1 MAKQIVVD
9 FTVKTGAAT
18 REVDDLKK
26 EIQGLNKEVQNTNE
40 QTEKGLKGVEKASAT
55 TAGGVRKIGT
65 ALKALGIGLILAAF
79 AKLTEALG
87 KNQRVADAFNIAFEA
102 TSIVFQ
108 DFINFVLDNV
118 GSVKSSFDAIFSNPL
133 QSLKDLGNAIKNN
146 ILERFRSMIDTIG
159 FAGSAIKKFFK
170 GDFAGAAEDAKS
182 AGKELVDVYTGVD
195 GTVDKTVE
203 TFKKIKKGTEDYSK
217 SVLAT
222 ATSLVELEK
231 ASKLAAAQN
240 RILLE
245 QFDRESE
252 SLRQVRDDTT
262 LSIEKRIEANDNL
275 KKTLEDQAKVMK
287 ENADIEIAAARLAL
301 KGNEDN
307 IDAQVRLKDAIA
319 EKAAI
324 EAQVTGFMS
333 EQKINEIALN
343 KELVDGENARIESAA
358 NLSIEQKRFNAE
370 QIEDNLQKL
379 NKQKEIDAEEQEM
392 QSNRLQ
398 AIIDEA
404 ANGTQAKIDAQI
416 ALDEFTEQSRQQ
428 NIKRDKEILDEKKA
442 INDAEIAND
451 IAVQQAKFGLATQ
464 LGQTLQQLAGKNK
477 TAAIAGV
484 IIEKAAA
491 IGQIISNTG
500 IANAKAVAALPVT
513 AGQPFVGINTIS
525 AGLSIASTLA
535 STQKAIQDIR
545 SSGPGTASAVG
556 GGSGGGAAS
565 IPTTQAP
572 SFNIVGSDPQNQL
585 AQTLATQTD
594 KPVKA
599 FVVSGDVTTA
609 QSLDRNIIQESS
621 LG

>member
-1 MAKQIVVD
+1 MAKQIIVD

-55 TAGGVRKIGT
+55 TAGGVKKIGT

-79 AKLTEALG
+79 AKLTEAFG
-87 KNQRVADAFNIAFEA
+87 RNQRVADKFNIAFEA

-118 GSVKSSFDAIFSNPL
+118 GSVKSSFDSIFSDPL
-133 QSLKDLGNAIKNN
+133 QSLKNLGNAIKNN
-146 ILERFRSMIDTIG
+146 ILERFNSMLETIG

-195 GTVDKTVE
+195 GTVDKTID
-203 TFKKIKKGTEDYSK
+203 TFKKIKEETVEYSK

-231 ASKLAAAQN
+231 ASRLAAAQN

-262 LSIEKRIEANDNL
+262 LSIAKRIEANDNL
-275 KKTLEDQAKVMK
+275 KKTLEEQAKVMK
-287 ENADIEIAAARLAL
+287 ENADIEVRAARLAL

-343 KELVDGENARIESAA
+343 KELTDSENTRIESAA

-370 QIEDNLQKL
+370 QIEDNLQRL

-392 QSNRLQ
+392 QSIRLQ

-404 ANGTQAKIDAQI
+404 ADGTQAKIDAQI
-416 ALDEFTEQSRQQ
+416 ALDEFMEQSRQT
-428 NIKRDKEILDEKKA
+428 NFKRKKEIEDEEARIEKENSDTKVAVAKA
-442 INDAEIAND
+442 EADAKDKIFAQTEKA
-451 IAVQQAKFGLATQ
+451 
-464 LGQTLQQLAGKNK
+464 LGQLSGIAGEETKAGKAFAVAAATINTYRGVSDALAATTVTPFE
-477 TAAIAGV
+477 TALKFIN
-484 IIEKAAA
+484 AAA
-491 IGQIISNTG
+491 ILSNG
-500 IANAKAVAALPVT
+500 LKNVKSILAVKIPQT
-513 AGQPFVGINTIS
+513 SVG
-525 AGLSIASTLA
+525 G
-535 STQKAIQDIR
+535 R
-545 SSGPGTASAVG
+545 MSGGGGVG
-556 GGSGGGAAS
+556 GGGAV
-565 IPTTQAP
+565 PQAP

-585 AQTLATQTD
+585 AQTLAQQTNQ
-594 KPVKA
+594 PVKA
-599 FVVSGDVTTA
+599 YVVSGDVTTA
-609 QSLDRNIIQESS
+609 QSLDRNIVQESS

>member
-1 MAKQIVVD
+1 MAKQIIVD

-26 EIQGLNKEVQNTNE
+26 EIQGLNKEVQNTNQE
-40 QTEKGLKGVEKASAT
+40 TEKGLKGVEKASET
-55 TAGGVRKIGT
+55 TAGGVRKIGG
-65 ALKALGIGLILAAF
+65 ALKALGIGLILVAF
-79 AKLTEALG
+79 TKLTEALG
-87 KNQRVADAFNIAFEA
+87 KNQRVADNFSIAFEA
-102 TSIVFQ
+102 TSIIFQ
-108 DFINFVLDNV
+108 DFINFILDNV
-118 GSVKSSFDAIFSNPL
+118 GGVAKSFNAIFSNPL
-133 QSLKDLGNAIKNN
+133 QSLKDLGNAIKDN
-146 ILERFRSMIDTIG
+146 ILERFNSMIETIG
-159 FAGSAIKKFFK
+159 FAGSAIKKFFQ

-195 GTVDKTVE
+195 NTVDKTVE
-203 TFKKIKKGTEDYSK
+203 TFKKIKEGTEEYSK
-217 SVLAT
+217 SVLST

-262 LSIEKRIEANDNL
+262 LSIAKRIEANDNL

-333 EQKINEIALN
+333 EQKINEIGLN

-404 ANGTQAKIDAQI
+404 ADGTQAKIDAQI
-416 ALDEFTEQSRQQ
+416 ALDEFMEESRQT
-428 NIKRDKEILDEKKA
+428 NFNRKKEIEDEEARIEKENSDSKVAVAKA
-442 INDAEIAND
+442 EADAKDKIFAQTEKA
-451 IAVQQAKFGLATQ
+451 
-464 LGQTLQQLAGKNK
+464 LGQLSGIAGEETKAGK
-477 TAAIAGV
+477 AF
-484 IIEKAAA
+484 
-491 IGQIISNTG
+491 
-500 IANAKAVAALPVT
+500 AVAAAT
-513 AGQPFVGINTIS
+513 INTYRGVSDALAANTVTPFETALKFINAAS
-525 AGLSIASTLA
+525 ILSNGLKNVKSILAVKIPQTSVGGRMAGGGGVS
-535 STQKAIQDIR
+535 
-545 SSGPGTASAVG
+545 G
-556 GGSGGGAAS
+556 GGSA
-565 IPTTQAP
+565 PQAP
-572 SFNIVGSDPQNQL
+572 SFNLVGSDPQNQL
-585 AQTLATQTD
+585 AQTLAQQTD

-599 FVVSGDVTTA
+599 FVVAGDVTTA
-609 QSLDRNIIQESS
+609 QSLERNIVQESS

>member
-1 MAKQIVVD
+1 MAKQIIVD

-55 TAGGVRKIGT
+55 TAGGVKKIGT

-79 AKLTEALG
+79 AKLTEAFG
-87 KNQRVADAFNIAFEA
+87 RNQRVADKFNIAFEA

-118 GSVKSSFDAIFSNPL
+118 GSVKSSFDSIFSDPL
-133 QSLKDLGNAIKNN
+133 QSLKNLGNAIKNN
-146 ILERFRSMIDTIG
+146 ILERFNSMLETIG

-195 GTVDKTVE
+195 GTVDKTID
-203 TFKKIKKGTEDYSK
+203 TFKKIKEETVEYSK

-231 ASKLAAAQN
+231 ASRLAAAQN

-262 LSIEKRIEANDNL
+262 LSIAKRIEANDNL
-275 KKTLEDQAKVMK
+275 KKTLEEQAKVMK
-287 ENADIEIAAARLAL
+287 ENADIEVRAARLAL

-343 KELVDGENARIESAA
+343 KELTDSENTRIESAA

-370 QIEDNLQKL
+370 QIEDNLQRL

-392 QSNRLQ
+392 QSIRLQ

-404 ANGTQAKIDAQI
+404 ADGTQAKIDAQI
-416 ALDEFTEQSRQQ
+416 ALDEFMEQSRQT
-428 NIKRDKEILDEKKA
+428 NFKRKKEIEDEEARIEKENSDSKVAVAKA
-442 INDAEIAND
+442 EADAKDKIFAQTEKA
-451 IAVQQAKFGLATQ
+451 
-464 LGQTLQQLAGKNK
+464 LGQLSGIAGEETKAGKAFAVAAATINTYRGVSDALAATTVTPFE
-477 TAAIAGV
+477 TALKFIN
-484 IIEKAAA
+484 AAA
-491 IGQIISNTG
+491 ILSNG
-500 IANAKAVAALPVT
+500 LKNVKSILAVKIPQT
-513 AGQPFVGINTIS
+513 SVG
-525 AGLSIASTLA
+525 G
-535 STQKAIQDIR
+535 R
-545 SSGPGTASAVG
+545 MSGGGGVG
-556 GGSGGGAAS
+556 GGGAV
-565 IPTTQAP
+565 PQAP

-585 AQTLATQTD
+585 AQTLAQQTNQ
-594 KPVKA
+594 PVKA
-599 FVVSGDVTTA
+599 YVVSGDVTTA
-609 QSLDRNIIQESS
+609 QSLDRNIVQESS

>member
-1 MAKQIVVD
+1 MAKQIIVD

-55 TAGGVRKIGT
+55 TAGGVKKIGT

-79 AKLTEALG
+79 AKLTEAFG
-87 KNQRVADAFNIAFEA
+87 RNQRVADKFNIAFEA

-118 GSVKSSFDAIFSNPL
+118 GSVKSSFDSIFSDPL
-133 QSLKDLGNAIKNN
+133 QSLKNLGNAIKNN
-146 ILERFRSMIDTIG
+146 ILERFNSMLETIG

-195 GTVDKTVE
+195 GTVDKTID
-203 TFKKIKKGTEDYSK
+203 TFKKIKEETVEYSK

-231 ASKLAAAQN
+231 ASRLAAAQN

-262 LSIEKRIEANDNL
+262 LSIAKRIEANDNL
-275 KKTLEDQAKVMK
+275 KKTLEEQAKVMK
-287 ENADIEIAAARLAL
+287 RNAEIEVSAARLAL

-343 KELVDGENARIESAA
+343 KELTDSENTKIESAA

-370 QIEDNLQKL
+370 QIEDNLQRL

-404 ANGTQAKIDAQI
+404 ADGTQAKIDAQI
-416 ALDEFTEQSRQQ
+416 ALDEFMEQSRQT
-428 NIKRDKEILDEKKA
+428 NFKRKKEIEDEEARIEKENSDTKVAVAKA
-442 INDAEIAND
+442 EADAKDKIFAQTEKA
-451 IAVQQAKFGLATQ
+451 
-464 LGQTLQQLAGKNK
+464 LGQLSGIAGEETKAGKAFAVAAATINTYRGVSDALAATTVTPFE
-477 TAAIAGV
+477 TALKFIN
-484 IIEKAAA
+484 AAA
-491 IGQIISNTG
+491 ILSNG
-500 IANAKAVAALPVT
+500 LKNVKSILAVKIPQT
-513 AGQPFVGINTIS
+513 SVG
-525 AGLSIASTLA
+525 G
-535 STQKAIQDIR
+535 R
-545 SSGPGTASAVG
+545 MSGGGGVG
-556 GGSGGGAAS
+556 GGGAV
-565 IPTTQAP
+565 PQAP

-585 AQTLATQTD
+585 AQTLAQQTNQ
-594 KPVKA
+594 PVKA
-599 FVVSGDVTTA
+599 YVVSGDVTTA
-609 QSLDRNIIQESS
+609 QSLDRNIVQESS

>member
-1 MAKQIVVD
+1 MAKQIIVD

-87 KNQRVADAFNIAFEA
+87 RNQRVADKFNIAFEA

-118 GSVKSSFDAIFSNPL
+118 GGVTDSFKAIFENPVE
-133 QSLKDLGNAIKNN
+133 SLKSLGRAIKDN
-146 ILERFRSMIDTIG
+146 IIERFNSAIDSIG
-159 FAGSAIKKFFK
+159 FLASAIKKVFQ
-170 GDFAGAAEDAKS
+170 GDFEGALDDAKS
-182 AGKELVDVYTGVD
+182 AGKEYIDTLTGID
-195 GTVDKTVE
+195 NTFDKTVE
-203 TFKKIKKGTEDYSK
+203 TVTKVAEATTDYAE

-231 ASKLAAAQN
+231 ASRLAAAQN

-262 LSIEKRIEANDNL
+262 LSIAKRIEANDNL

-287 ENADIEIAAARLAL
+287 RNAEIEVSAARLAL
-301 KGNEDN
+301 EGNEDN
-307 IDAQVRLKDAIA
+307 IDAQVRLKEAIA

-343 KELVDGENARIESAA
+343 KELTDSENTRIESAA

-370 QIEDNLQKL
+370 QIEDNLQRL

-392 QSNRLQ
+392 QSIRLQ

-404 ANGTQAKIDAQI
+404 ADGTQAKIDAQI
-416 ALDEFTEQSRQQ
+416 ALDEFMEQSRQT
-428 NIKRDKEILDEKKA
+428 NIERKKEIEDEETRIEQENSDAKVAVAKA
-442 INDAEIAND
+442 EGDAKDKIFAQTEKA
-451 IAVQQAKFGLATQ
+451 
-464 LGQTLQQLAGKNK
+464 LGQLSGIAGEETKAGKAFAV
-477 TAAIAGV
+477 AAATINTYRGV
-484 IIEKAAA
+484 SDALAATTITPFETVLKFINAAA
-491 IGQIISNTG
+491 ILSNG
-500 IANAKAVAALPVT
+500 LKNVKSILAVKIPQT
-513 AGQPFVGINTIS
+513 S
-525 AGLSIASTLA
+525 
-535 STQKAIQDIR
+535 
-545 SSGPGTASAVG
+545 VG
-556 GGSGGGAAS
+556 GRMSGGGGVSGGGAA
-565 IPTTQAP
+565 PQAP
-572 SFNIVGSDPQNQL
+572 SFNLVGSDPQNQL
-585 AQTLATQTD
+585 AQTISQQTNQ
-594 KPVKA
+594 PVKA
-599 FVVSGDVTTA
+599 FVVAGDVTTA
-609 QSLDRNIIQESS
+609 QSLERNIVQESS
-621 LG
+621 IG